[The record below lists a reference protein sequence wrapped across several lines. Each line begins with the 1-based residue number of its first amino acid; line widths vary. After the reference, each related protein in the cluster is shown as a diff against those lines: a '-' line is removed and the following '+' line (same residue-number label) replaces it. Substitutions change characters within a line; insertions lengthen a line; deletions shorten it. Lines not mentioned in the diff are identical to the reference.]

1 MTGPAPDGATAALGL
16 WVSTLSF
23 EAVPDPVTAHI
34 KLCLLD
40 ALGCA
45 LFGSRQ
51 PWGTISA
58 EVAATLS
65 PGGTATLIGSG
76 RHAGPADAAMANG
89 TAVHGFEIDDAHTA
103 SSLHPGAV
111 VIPAVLALAEGTGAT
126 GRETIAAI
134 AAGYEAGLR
143 LGVCAGLKHSTSG
156 FHVTGTVGSFAAA
169 AGAAR
174 ALSLSPDATTHAL
187 GIGATQASG
196 LYCARFGAM
205 TKRFHAGRGAQSGV
219 LAALLAQK
227 GFTGATDVVEATNGG
242 FLAAFG
248 GDHPAAS
255 MLDGLGERWETAR
268 VGFKL
273 HCACASAHTTVDA
286 VLAMR
291 ANGLRS
297 DRLKSLQIF
306 LGRKGFHNIGW
317 RYVPADIIS
326 AQMNG
331 SYAAAV
337 ALIDGEVSVRQ
348 YTKDRLTDPEVLA
361 VIDRIEC
368 RHDQAIDAGGA
379 EGRHKVIVVAET
391 TDGETMTETVAHR
404 TGSPQRPL
412 TRGQI
417 EGKFRALA
425 DSAGLRP
432 NDAQAIVDMV
442 ARMECLDDISQLTAR
457 LRLESTRAA

>member
-1 MTGPAPDGATAALGL
+1 MSGGASGDGATATLGR
-16 WVSTLSF
+16 WVSTLSC
-23 EAVPDPVTAHI
+23 EAIPEPVTDHI

-65 PGGTATLIGSG
+65 PGGSATLIGSG
-76 RHAGPADAAMANG
+76 RRAGPADAAMANG
-89 TAVHGFEIDDAHTA
+89 TAMHGFEIDDAHTA

-111 VIPAVLALAEGTGAT
+111 VIPAVLALAEGIGLS

-174 ALSLSPDATTHAL
+174 ALALSPEATTHAL

-205 TKRFHAGRGAQSGV
+205 TKRFHAGRAAQSGV

-227 GFTGATDVVEATNGG
+227 GFSGATDVVEATNGG

-255 MLDGLGERWETAR
+255 MLEALGERWETAR

-291 ANGLRS
+291 ANGLRA
-297 DRLKSLQIF
+297 DTLQSLTIS
-306 LGRKGFHNIGW
+306 LSRKGFHNIGW
-317 RYVPADIIS
+317 RYMPGDIIS

-348 YTKDRLTDPEVLA
+348 YTQDRLTDPQVLA
-361 VIDRIEC
+361 LIDRIEC
-368 RHDQAIDAGGA
+368 RHEPSIDSAGA
-379 EGRHKVIVVAET
+379 EGRHKAIVIAET
-391 TDGETMTETVAHR
+391 TDGQVMTETRAHR
-404 TGSPQRPL
+404 TGSPHKPL
-412 TRGQI
+412 SRDQL
-417 EGKFRALA
+417 EGKFLSLA
-425 DSAGLRP
+425 ESAGLRRHE
-432 NDAQAIVDMV
+432 AEALVALV
-442 ARMECLDDISQLTAR
+442 ARLEHLDDMSELTAR
-457 LRLESTRAA
+457 LRPAS